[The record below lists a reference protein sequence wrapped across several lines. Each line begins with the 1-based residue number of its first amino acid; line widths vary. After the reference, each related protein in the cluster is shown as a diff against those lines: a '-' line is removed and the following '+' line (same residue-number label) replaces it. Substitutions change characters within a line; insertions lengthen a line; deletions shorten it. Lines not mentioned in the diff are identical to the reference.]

1 MTVQH
6 GMTYLCNWRTA
17 FPLYFCET
25 RWIEDKFVAECLLEI
40 WPNVTK
46 FVDYYDGLP
55 ASKQPSYKSHMKIK
69 NAVSDD
75 FTIAKLHYLSY
86 IAGLLQQFLILYQTD
101 QPMHPFL
108 LDDLKVLI
116 NKYYQ
121 SKCTWE
127 IKNSER
133 VTWYK
138 AGWKKKPLKT
148 KDIHIGFAAT
158 NEIQKQLQNYTV
170 TIKQVCYLS
179 SCKKFL
185 LLLL

>member
-1 MTVQH
+1 
-6 GMTYLCNWRTA
+6 
-17 FPLYFCET
+17 
-25 RWIEDKFVAECLLEI
+25 
-40 WPNVTK
+40 
-46 FVDYYDGLP
+46 
-55 ASKQPSYKSHMKIK
+55 MKIK

-75 FTIAKLHYLSY
+75 FTIAELHYLSY

-138 AGWKKKPLKT
+138 AGWKKTPENKRYPYWLCSYQWNSKAIT
-148 KDIHIGFAAT
+148 KLHCDHWT
-158 NEIQKQLQNYTV
+158 
-170 TIKQVCYLS
+170 S
-179 SCKKFL
+179 L
-185 LLLL
+185 LLEFVQEIFVIATLKKINAKCSLFYDVKNCTIFNAEKNQPDKAKYF